1 MKKDESKKL
10 IEKLKEI
17 YEVIKEYGVIEY
29 GASILELS
37 QPQYA
42 FLIETVKQLGAM
54 ADQTKLNCIIKGL
67 SEDKNVET
75 RMNELYT
82 YVKQSKEHAF
92 LVSDSFRKMML
103 SNSVT
108 ACCIMGIMLGDF
120 TKENRN
126 PTQYE
131 TIVMRALSLFTDYDI
146 RNFDEMIRNNYIIE
160 TESGSKYI
168 DIAKFP
174 KDKKDG
180 FMMTLDFCNQNR
192 IFNYGSLVDGCGVVM
207 DASIIDKVSELL
219 FSYINRARR
228 QMSYGIDDE
237 RG

>member
-1 MKKDESKKL
+1 
-10 IEKLKEI
+10 
-17 YEVIKEYGVIEY
+17 
-29 GASILELS
+29 
-37 QPQYA
+37 
-42 FLIETVKQLGAM
+42 M

-168 DIAKFP
+168 DITKFP